1 MKSMI
6 GMNLKYLRKKYGYS
20 QEDLA
25 ERLEVSRQSVAKWE
39 NEESLPD
46 VEKCVTMAQIF
57 ETTVEMLLVCPFY
70 EEESDG
76 LTSDGDGKY
85 IFGIVKVSER
95 GQITLPKHA
104 RKVFGIEAGDRLL
117 VLGDEKKGMA
127 LAKIKNPFDKLMK

>member
-1 MKSMI
+1 MI

-57 ETTVEMLLVCPFY
+57 EQHRFKGAPVEPLEGQLSVFDQQDLLHVGQGPFLP
-70 EEESDG
+70 S
-76 LTSDGDGKY
+76 
-85 IFGIVKVSER
+85 GIVKR
-95 GQITLPKHA
+95 
-104 RKVFGIEAGDRLL
+104 RRRDRVRLRTSDRWDL
-117 VLGDEKKGMA
+117 SGRPDRWWD
-127 LAKIKNPFDKLMK
+127 P

>member
-1 MKSMI
+1 MI

-57 ETTVEMLLVCPFY
+57 ETTRKNLTDSLPTVTESTFSALLRSAK
-70 EEESDG
+70 E
-76 LTSDGDGKY
+76 
-85 IFGIVKVSER
+85 
-95 GQITLPKHA
+95 
-104 RKVFGIEAGDRLL
+104 DRLHSL
-117 VLGDEKKGMA
+117 NTQERCSELRQATDFWFSVTRKKVWH
-127 LAKIKNPFDKLMK
+127 LQK

>member
-1 MKSMI
+1 MI

-57 ETTVEMLLVCPFY
+57 ETTVEMLLVCHFY

-76 LTSDGDGKY
+76 LTPDGDGKY

-117 VLGDEKKGMA
+117 VLGDEKKGMT

>member
-1 MKSMI
+1 MI

-70 EEESDG
+70 EEESDA
-76 LTSDGDGKY
+76 LTPDGDGKY

-95 GQITLPKHA
+95 GQITLLNTPERCSELRQA
-104 RKVFGIEAGDRLL
+104 TDFWFSVTRKKAWHLQ
-117 VLGDEKKGMA
+117 K
-127 LAKIKNPFDKLMK
+127 

>member
-1 MKSMI
+1 LCVLFTRK
-6 GMNLKYLRKKYGYS
+6 NL
-20 QEDLA
+20 
-25 ERLEVSRQSVAKWE
+25 
-39 NEESLPD
+39 
-46 VEKCVTMAQIF
+46 TH
-57 ETTVEMLLVCPFY
+57 LL
-70 EEESDG
+70 
-76 LTSDGDGKY
+76 GDGKY

>member
-1 MKSMI
+1 MI

-46 VEKCVTMAQIF
+46 VEKCVTIAQIF

-70 EEESDG
+70 EEESDA
-76 LTSDGDGKY
+76 LTFPTVTESTFSALLRSAK
-85 IFGIVKVSER
+85 E
-95 GQITLPKHA
+95 
-104 RKVFGIEAGDRLL
+104 DRLHSL
-117 VLGDEKKGMA
+117 NTPERCSELRQATDFWFSVTRKKVWH
-127 LAKIKNPFDKLMK
+127 LQK

>member
-1 MKSMI
+1 MI

-57 ETTVEMLLVCPFY
+57 ETMVEMLL
-70 EEESDG
+70 G
-76 LTSDGDGKY
+76 
-85 IFGIVKVSER
+85 VSFLR
-95 GQITLPKHA
+95 GRI
-104 RKVFGIEAGDRLL
+104 
-117 VLGDEKKGMA
+117 
-127 LAKIKNPFDKLMK
+127 

>member
-1 MKSMI
+1 MI

-57 ETTVEMLLVCPFY
+57 ETLCEPNLPFSRPKRENLQLY
-70 EEESDG
+70 QAACHN
-76 LTSDGDGKY
+76 
-85 IFGIVKVSER
+85 KV
-95 GQITLPKHA
+95 A
-104 RKVFGIEAGDRLL
+104 
-117 VLGDEKKGMA
+117 
-127 LAKIKNPFDKLMK
+127 

>member
-1 MKSMI
+1 MI

-85 IFGIVKVSER
+85 ISELSR
-95 GQITLPKHA
+95 SAK
-104 RKVFGIEAGDRLL
+104 GDRLHSL
-117 VLGDEKKGMA
+117 NTPERCSELRQATDFWFSVTRKRYGTCKNKKS
-127 LAKIKNPFDKLMK
+127 L

>member
-1 MKSMI
+1 MI

-76 LTSDGDGKY
+76 LTPD
-85 IFGIVKVSER
+85 
-95 GQITLPKHA
+95 
-104 RKVFGIEAGDRLL
+104 
-117 VLGDEKKGMA
+117 GDEKKGMA